1 MDKERTKP
9 CHQSLQVL
17 LVCSCYIQ
25 RHPNRFIDRP
35 PTRRNRFDLAKVRG
49 SRATCRLSA
58 MANSD
63 SEPARRITVSSTA
76 KSWDVGLDNP
86 VRLISQ
92 RLLDIQASSC
102 YELYL
107 E

>member
-1 MDKERTKP
+1 
-9 CHQSLQVL
+9 
-17 LVCSCYIQ
+17 
-25 RHPNRFIDRP
+25 
-35 PTRRNRFDLAKVRG
+35 
-49 SRATCRLSA
+49 

-92 RLLDIQASSC
+92 QLLDIQASLW